1 MGWEGEMGQRLSL
14 RPPSLCRSDET
25 QRFVRVVQP
34 LKDGGLRGSG
44 GWEVG
49 GVGVGGD
56 EPLTA
61 ARGDERGRVSEDQ
74 ISLSVSLHQ

>member
-1 MGWEGEMGQRLSL
+1 MKWDSGSASDRRHSADQMRRNGLCEWFSLSKTEG
-14 RPPSLCRSDET
+14 
-25 QRFVRVVQP
+25 F
-34 LKDGGLRGSG
+34 GGV
-44 GWEVG
+44 EVG